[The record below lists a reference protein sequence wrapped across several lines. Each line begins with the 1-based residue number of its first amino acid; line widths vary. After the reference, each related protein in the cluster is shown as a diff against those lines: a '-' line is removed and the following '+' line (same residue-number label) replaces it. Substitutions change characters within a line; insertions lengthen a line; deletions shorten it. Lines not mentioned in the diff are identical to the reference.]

1 VIERIEYHTLSNSIA
16 RTEPYHAIDLLSL
29 KYPSKEGEGEPLL
42 PLMSSFENSPLYTM
56 LKSDDDASH
65 LAATFESP
73 GPWTFHH
80 SLRIPPSCSVLRFTI
95 RNPASNITITHSLK
109 VILRVQRGD
118 ELSVD
123 SKTGKPK
130 LFDIV
135 VVKPV
140 DILSVS
146 VMFQRSAECAFLSSG

>member
-1 VIERIEYHTLSNSIA
+1 VVERIEYHTLSNSIA
-16 RTEPYHAIDLLSL
+16 RTEPYHAIVLLSL
-29 KYPSKEGEGEPLL
+29 KYPSKEGESEGEPLL
-42 PLMSSFENSPLYTM
+42 PLTSSFENSPLYTM
-56 LKSDDDASH
+56 LESDDDASH
-65 LAATFESP
+65 LGATFESP

-95 RNPASNITITHSLK
+95 RNPASNVTITHSLK

-118 ELSVD
+118 ENSVD

-140 DILSVS
+140 NILSVS
-146 VMFQRSAECAFLSSG
+146 VVQLVQHVRF